1 MPILLM
7 LPLAIGGCGSAHWVK
22 NGFLDPTQV
31 GSFSTPRRNEIRQTL
46 TILEEPIGIQ
56 NAEEPSA
63 EDLVPQYE
71 ETKIGSGDVLT
82 VSIFELVTPGAWT
95 ERQIRVGN
103 SGFETIPQIGP
114 VRMVGLSPRGL
125 ELELKQRLR
134 EAEILED
141 ADVQVSV
148 MQSQL
153 KQFSIV
159 GNVTRP
165 GVYPL
170 PSPDYR
176 LLTALASSGG
186 IPAFIEK
193 IYVFQRA
200 TTEALDDSVGLR
212 GPAPDFGRHGG
223 GEVPYTLSDNS
234 VGAAAARNQEPGT
247 SRPTTGNASSDW
259 LGAVDYGGMQTYPRL
274 QPQWDEQRGE
284 WVIKDLETQPAA
296 EAGVRSAPGAEVPDS
311 WPAVDETGEAPVEKA
326 ESGWEM
332 PDELG
337 PPMRIIEISV
347 KDLMEGDPRYNIVI
361 RPNDLINVPPGVVGE
376 FYMMGNIARPGAYAL
391 TGRRL
396 TVKEAIASA
405 GGFGAL
411 AWPAR
416 ADLIRRLSSSEE
428 QIIQLDLDA
437 IFAGEAPDFYVK
449 PNDIVNVGTT
459 PAAVFFA
466 VLRNAFRFTYGMGFV
481 YDRNFA
487 DSDTFAAR
495 EQVKSRRRQEAQA
508 KGIPF

>member
-1 MPILLM
+1 M
-7 LPLAIGGCGSAHWVK
+7 
-22 NGFLDPTQV
+22 
-31 GSFSTPRRNEIRQTL
+31 R
-46 TILEEPIGIQ
+46 
-56 NAEEPSA
+56 
-63 EDLVPQYE
+63 
-71 ETKIGSGDVLT
+71 
-82 VSIFELVTPGAWT
+82 
-95 ERQIRVGN
+95 
-103 SGFETIPQIGP
+103 
-114 VRMVGLSPRGL
+114 
-125 ELELKQRLR
+125 
-134 EAEILED
+134 
-141 ADVQVSV
+141 
-148 MQSQL
+148 
-153 KQFSIV
+153 
-159 GNVTRP
+159 
-165 GVYPL
+165 
-170 PSPDYR
+170 
-176 LLTALASSGG
+176 
-186 IPAFIEK
+186 
-193 IYVFQRA
+193 
-200 TTEALDDSVGLR
+200 
-212 GPAPDFGRHGG
+212 
-223 GEVPYTLSDNS
+223 
-234 VGAAAARNQEPGT
+234 
-247 SRPTTGNASSDW
+247 
-259 LGAVDYGGMQTYPRL
+259 
-274 QPQWDEQRGE
+274 
-284 WVIKDLETQPAA
+284 
-296 EAGVRSAPGAEVPDS
+296 
-311 WPAVDETGEAPVEKA
+311 EAPVENA
-326 ESGWEM
+326 EGGWEV

-337 PPMRIIEISV
+337 PPMRIVEISV

-416 ADLIRRLSSSEE
+416 ADLIRRLSISEE

>member
-1 MPILLM
+1 
-7 LPLAIGGCGSAHWVK
+7 V
-22 NGFLDPTQV
+22 
-31 GSFSTPRRNEIRQTL
+31 
-46 TILEEPIGIQ
+46 GIQ
-56 NAEEPSA
+56 NAEDPVA
-63 EDLVPQYE
+63 EDLIPDFE
-71 ETKIGSGDVLT
+71 ELKISPGDLIN
-82 VSIFELVTPGAWT
+82 VSIFELFMPGVWT

-114 VRMVGLSPRGL
+114 VRVVDLTPRGL

-141 ADVQVSV
+141 ADVQVSM
-148 MQSQL
+148 MQSQRA
-153 KQFSIV
+153 KFSIV
-159 GNVTRP
+159 GNVTRA

-176 LLTALASSGG
+176 LLTALASAGG
-186 IPAFIEK
+186 IPALIEK
-193 IYVFQRA
+193 IYVFQRVA
-200 TTEALDDSVGLR
+200 TEAIGDGVAGRGQMPEAGL
-212 GPAPDFGRHGG
+212 GG
-223 GEVPYTLSDNS
+223 GTVVPYTLSDVS
-234 VGAAAARNQEPGT
+234 VGAAAALNQEQRT
-247 SRPTTGNASSDW
+247 SLPTTRGPASDG
-259 LGAVDYGGMQTYPRL
+259 LDVLDHGAVPSYPRL
-274 QPQWDEQRGE
+274 QPEWDEERGE
-284 WVIKDLETQPAA
+284 WVIKDVETQPVTGAAVETEIRPATRAEAPDTRRGELETQAA
-296 EAGVRSAPGAEVPDS
+296 PLEEAEGAWEVP
-311 WPAVDETGEAPVEKA
+311 E
-326 ESGWEM
+326 
-332 PDELG
+332 ELK
-337 PPMRIIEISV
+337 PPMRIVEISV
-347 KDLMEGDPRYNIVI
+347 KELMEGDPRYNIVI
-361 RPNDLINVPPGVVGE
+361 RPNDLINVPAGVVGE

-416 ADLIRRLSSSEE
+416 ADLIRRLTNSEE

-437 IFAGEAPDFYVK
+437 IFAGEAADFYVK

-495 EQVKSRRRQEAQA
+495 EQVKNRRRLEAQQR
-508 KGIPF
+508 GIPF